1 MAEATR
7 QHKQSV
13 ALAGLHCKLVYHMV
27 YHIWCPYISAEAAFE
42 PDFLFTV
49 TMQSWE
55 GVQLAFR

>member
-1 MAEATR
+1 M
-7 QHKQSV
+7 QQSV